1 MAPDGEAENGHSS
14 RADST
19 ICFMARTART
29 QQGIVQ
35 KQRPSGTE
43 CPEHSQP
50 TTRGS
55 SRTHTTTTTINPTTM
70 SKSSIH
76 QTTRTSTVKKCRF
89 YQHRLRITQIHNTIT
104 TPHKHPSRKTSP
116 NHHITESST

>member
-1 MAPDGEAENGHSS
+1 MAPEGEAKDGRSS
-14 RADST
+14 HADST
-19 ICFMARTART
+19 VCFMARTTRT

-35 KQRPSGTE
+35 KQRPPGIE

-55 SRTHTTTTTINPTTM
+55 SRTHTTTNNNNPTTM

-76 QTTRTSTVKKCRF
+76 PTTHTNIVKKCRF
-89 YQHRLRITQIHNTIT
+89 YHHHLRITQIHNTIT
-104 TPHKHPSRKTSP
+104 TPKHPSRKTSP
-116 NHHITESST
+116 NNHIAESST